1 MNSTCYEGKFYNIS
15 DSKANHEDAKQLCSD
30 NGGQLLTVLDQQKND
45 FVLRLII
52 KNSKRTLNKY
62 LKLFFQGDTF
72 WGTFLQLFAVHIQL
86 TIVIGLCMD
95 DGKSLVSRFL
105 RTKMMQF
112 LGRISLSLYLIHD
125 TVIGA
130 IILAI
135 NGPQEYETAEQIE
148 VAYDQGD
155 LIVPPG
161 TPVIV
166 IIVSVIV
173 AFIAT
178 KYFEEPVS
186 KILKGSK

>member
-1 MNSTCYEGKFYNIS
+1 
-15 DSKANHEDAKQLCSD
+15 
-30 NGGQLLTVLDQQKND
+30 
-45 FVLRLII
+45 
-52 KNSKRTLNKY
+52 
-62 LKLFFQGDTF
+62 
-72 WGTFLQLFAVHIQL
+72 
-86 TIVIGLCMD
+86 
-95 DGKSLVSRFL
+95 
-105 RTKMMQF
+105 MMQF

-135 NGPQEYETAEQIE
+135 NGPQKYKTAEQIE

-155 LIVPPG
+155 IYIPPG

-166 IIVSVIV
+166 IFVSVIV